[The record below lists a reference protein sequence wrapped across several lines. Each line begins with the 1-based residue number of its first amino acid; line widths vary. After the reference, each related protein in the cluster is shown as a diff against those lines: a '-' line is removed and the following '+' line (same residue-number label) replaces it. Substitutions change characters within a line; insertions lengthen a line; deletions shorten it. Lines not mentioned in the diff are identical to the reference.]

1 MFEEYKFK
9 DILRYAALD
18 IPFYIVGCIG
28 LLDYIGCWVS
38 MIIFIILCLISIE
51 RARGEL
57 QEEQIHALK
66 NELEDISRELRNYK
80 EQLLEG

>member
-1 MFEEYKFK
+1 MFKEYKFK

-28 LLDYIGCWVS
+28 LNDYIGGWNSGIV
-38 MIIFIILCLISIE
+38 FIILCLISFE
-51 RARGEL
+51 RARSEL
-57 QEEQIHALK
+57 QDEQIEYLNKELDNIK
-66 NELEDISRELRNYK
+66 NELKDYK